1 MAGQLDSLFK
11 SVAKSVVATLGDS
24 FDHTISYT
32 KKGVSSYNVDTGEQV
47 TVDTTYSDIKVPIS
61 FVRSEEEAGQEM
73 REAKIYLTPDL
84 IGDNQPD
91 LEDEVTLSFAGSDR
105 LAQIVDI
112 DTKKGGQTY
121 LFTLLV
127 RF

>member
-11 SVAKSVVATLGDS
+11 NAAKSVVSQLGAS
-24 FDHTISYT
+24 LDHTITYT
-32 KKGVSSYNVDTGEQV
+32 KKGISSYDIETGKQI

-61 FVRSEEEAGQEM
+61 FIRAEEETGQEM
-73 REAKIYLTPDL
+73 RQARLYITPDL
-84 IGDNQPD
+84 IGDNQVD
-91 LEDEVTLSFAGSDR
+91 MDDEITLSFGGSNR
-105 LAQIVDI
+105 VAQIVDI

-121 LFTLLV
+121 LFSVLV